1 MAITPFLAMTAA
13 EIEHSTPLPPNVAW
27 MACHFSPY
35 GAGLSNLPKN
45 LPAGSLL
52 IEMGAAG
59 NSHPEA
65 LRAAEQLAYAIVT
78 LAQGSQ

>member
-1 MAITPFLAMTAA
+1 
-13 EIEHSTPLPPNVAW
+13 
-27 MACHFSPY
+27 
-35 GAGLSNLPKN
+35 
-45 LPAGSLL
+45 
-52 IEMGAAG
+52 MGAAG